1 MDRFVVLQPGQTRA
15 PLPPGFTVKATTK
28 DTEGRVVVMENQLN
42 IDVPEHV
49 HERMDELVYV
59 LEGEMEID
67 FRGETHRLSKGMFAV
82 VPMGIPHAM
91 RNVSDPPVR
100 ALQISSPGGWD
111 EFLHDMFGAGPA
123 LRTEDGQMDLAK
135 VNEIGEKYGM
145 RYTSA
150 AMGL

>member
-111 EFLHDMFGAGPA
+111 EFLRDMFGAGPA

>member
-1 MDRFVVLQPGQTRA
+1 MDRFLVLQPGQTRA
-15 PLPPGFTVKATTK
+15 PLPPGFTVKASTA

-42 IDVPEHV
+42 VDIPEHV

-59 LEGEMEID
+59 LDGEMEID

-111 EFLHDMFGAGPA
+111 EFLRDMFGAGPA

-135 VNEIGEKYGM
+135 VNEIGAKYGM

-150 AMGL
+150 SMGL